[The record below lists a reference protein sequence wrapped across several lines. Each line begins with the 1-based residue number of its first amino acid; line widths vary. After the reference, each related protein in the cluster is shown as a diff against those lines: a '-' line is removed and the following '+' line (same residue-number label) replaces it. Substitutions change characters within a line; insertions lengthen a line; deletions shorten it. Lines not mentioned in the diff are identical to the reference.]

1 MLDVT
6 PRAEQEILRTL
17 EDRSLVGIWLRKEK
31 NQEPEVRYVHH
42 FVGNQNHICGE
53 SLEVGV
59 CLLGNTLGDWADT
72 IIDWNNGF
80 VVSKTV

>member
-17 EDRSLVGIWLRKEK
+17 EDRRLVGIWLRKEK

-42 FVGNQNHICGE
+42 FVGNQNHICG
-53 SLEVGV
+53 
-59 CLLGNTLGDWADT
+59 
-72 IIDWNNGF
+72 
-80 VVSKTV
+80 